1 MFSIQIFLILCS
13 SPVSRFYL
21 HLFECRLHWSLKS
34 TLQFMRFQR
43 DRTDQQKWKSNN
55 AGIYFLIGSMPWVK
69 FNPETSICTFMEN
82 SEVSEGVNSLPFL
95 SHFQRAPYLVRITLD
110 RFSFASLEGSHRI
123 YPSRVVLSRSW
134 GFGHVFQKTSICMLL
149 VVPDP
154 N

>member
-69 FNPETSICTFMEN
+69 FNSRDFYLYFHGEFRSQWRCKFITFPQPFSKGPVSGSNNPRPFFICFTWRLTSNISFQ
-82 SEVSEGVNSLPFL
+82 GSLVKIL
-95 SHFQRAPYLVRITLD
+95 
-110 RFSFASLEGSHRI
+110 RFW
-123 YPSRVVLSRSW
+123 SRVPKNFHLHATRCSW
-134 GFGHVFQKTSICMLL
+134 S
-149 VVPDP
+149 
-154 N
+154 